1 MFRIFVGKLNYAMA
15 TIVTYNCDRLESP
28 RLFIPNLS
36 KYLQSDESFLHI
48 IKGTLLCFC
57 RQGSVKIK
65 VNYNTYTLH
74 ANDILAILPTH
85 VFCIEECSDD
95 VTIEALLFSDEFWV
109 SISHSVDYTLLKI
122 VEQCPFYTLPEAY
135 REEVATLLRLI
146 RSHEEANDVPV
157 KNMSLEQTI
166 TGGLAFSLLML
177 LVSLIDRAKAITPHP
192 LTRKEML
199 THDFFELLSQH
210 YETERQVAFYA
221 SKLCV
226 TPKHLSTMV
235 KEVTRLPILEWI
247 NNVTV
252 LNIKHKLLTST
263 DTIQQISEELNFQTP
278 STFVRYFRQHT
289 GTTPSKYRNERHT

>member
-1 MFRIFVGKLNYAMA
+1 
-15 TIVTYNCDRLESP
+15 
-28 RLFIPNLS
+28 LS
-36 KYLQSDESFLHI
+36 KYLQNDESYLHI

-95 VTIEALLFSDEFWV
+95 VAIEALLFSDEFWV

-122 VEQCPFYTLPEAY
+122 VEQCPYYTLPEAY

-146 RSHEEANDVPV
+146 RSHEEANDVSAQ
-157 KNMSLEQTI
+157 NTSLEQTI

-177 LVSLIDRAKAITPHP
+177 LVSLIDKAKEITPHP

-289 GTTPSKYRNERHT
+289 GTTPSKYRSERQTPLMQGAQ

>member
-1 MFRIFVGKLNYAMA
+1 
-15 TIVTYNCDRLESP
+15 
-28 RLFIPNLS
+28 LS
-36 KYLQSDESFLHI
+36 KYLQNDESYLHI

-85 VFCIEECSDD
+85 LFCIEECSDD

-122 VEQCPFYTLPEAY
+122 VEQCPYYTLPEAY

-146 RSHEEANDVPV
+146 RSHEEANDVSAQN
-157 KNMSLEQTI
+157 KSLEQTI

-177 LVSLIDRAKAITPHP
+177 LVSLIDKAKEITPHP
-192 LTRKEML
+192 LKRKEML

-289 GTTPSKYRNERHT
+289 GTTPSKYRTERQMPLMQGAQ